1 MNRRNL
7 IGVALAGAAFA
18 SSFWLMGGVAA
29 YWNFA
34 ALVVVVSGLAAA
46 LLLSYP
52 FPEVRRAAGV
62 AREAYA
68 TPLVTPGEIVATL
81 LDLSVRSKVDGVLS
95 LEKMREKTTSAFLR
109 NGLMFLV
116 DNYKE
121 REIRDFMTTEMS
133 FFSLRRQQSERIFR
147 NMARTAPAFGV
158 AGSVIGL
165 IGLLL
170 GINDTAVILESIP
183 VAFLSTLYGVVIGN
197 LMLAPVAENIHFRTG
212 AELLNQKLIME
223 GVVAISREQNPY
235 KLEKKLCSFL
245 CPEERAGH
253 AEALRGLTKRYLIR
267 KREQEREGVVPK
279 GVELREEPVAKVS

>member
-1 MNRRNL
+1 M
-7 IGVALAGAAFA
+7 GVGLALAAFV

-29 YWNFA
+29 YWNAA
-34 ALVVVVSGLAAA
+34 ALVVVLSGLGGA

-52 FPEVRRAAGV
+52 FEEVRRAVGV

-68 TPLVTPGEIVATL
+68 EPLPAAGQIVSTL

-95 LEKMREKTTSAFLR
+95 LEKLREKTTSAFLR

-121 REIRDFMTTEMS
+121 QEIRDFMSTEMS
-133 FFSLRRQQSERIFR
+133 FFSLRRSQSERIFR
-147 NMARTAPAFGV
+147 CMARTAPAFGV

-170 GINDTAVILESIP
+170 GINDTTLILESIP
-183 VAFLSTLYGVVIGN
+183 VAFLSTLYGVVLGN
-197 LMLAPVAENIHFRTG
+197 LVLAPIAENIHFRTG
-212 AELLNQKLIME
+212 SELLNQKLIME

-245 CPEERAGH
+245 SPEEREGH
-253 AEALRGLTKRYLIR
+253 AKALRGLTKRYIAR
-267 KREQEREGVVPK
+267 KREQERAEAEPK
-279 GVELREEPVAKVS
+279 GMEAVQPPAADVS

>member
-1 MNRRNL
+1 MDKRNWFG
-7 IGVALAGAAFA
+7 IGLALAAFL
-18 SSFWLMGGVAA
+18 SSFWLVGGVAA
-29 YWNFA
+29 YWNLA
-34 ALVVVVSGLAAA
+34 ALAVVLSGLAGA

-52 FPEVRRAAGV
+52 FAEVRRAV
-62 AREAYA
+62 SVVHEAY
-68 TPLVTPGEIVATL
+68 TVPLAVHGEIVSTL

-121 REIRDFMTTEMS
+121 QEIRDFMGTEMS
-133 FFSLRRQQSERIFR
+133 FFAMRRQQSERIFR

-165 IGLLL
+165 IGLLM
-170 GINDTAVILESIP
+170 GISDTAVILETIP
-183 VAFLSTLYGVVIGN
+183 VAFLSTLYGVVLGN
-197 LMLAPVAENIHFRTG
+197 LILAPMAENVHFRTG
-212 AELLNQKLIME
+212 SELLNQKLIME

-245 CPEERAGH
+245 SPEEREGH
-253 AEALRGLTKRYLIR
+253 AKALRGLTRRYLAR
-267 KREQEREGVVPK
+267 RREQENEEERGRMDGVPT
-279 GVELREEPVAKVS
+279 PAKAS

>member
-1 MNRRNL
+1 MNKQN
-7 IGVALAGAAFA
+7 IVGVAIAGMAFM
-18 SSFWLMGGVAA
+18 SSFWLMGGMAA
-29 YWNFA
+29 YWNLA
-34 ALVVVVSGLAAA
+34 AFVVVISGLAAA

-52 FPEVRRAAGV
+52 YSDVRSAAAM

-68 TPLVTPGEIVATL
+68 SRLVTPSEIVATL

-95 LEKMREKTTSAFLR
+95 LEQMREKTTSVFLR

-121 REIRDFMTTEMS
+121 REIRDFMSTEMA

-147 NMARTAPAFGV
+147 TMARTAPAFGV

-165 IGLLL
+165 IGLLM
-170 GINDTAVILESIP
+170 GINDTSVILSSIP
-183 VAFLSTLYGVVIGN
+183 VAFLSTLYGVVLGN
-197 LMLAPVAENIHFRTG
+197 LVLAPMAENMHFRTD

-245 CPEERAGH
+245 SPEEREGH
-253 AEALRGLTKRYLIR
+253 AEALRSLTRTYIKR
-267 KREQEREGVVPK
+267 KREQERELVEPK
-279 GVELREEPVAKVS
+279 VAPVAKAS